1 MAMTRR
7 TATRALRTLLRGA
20 LSFVGGALLSA
31 SLILG
36 ASALSPAQPL
46 TAPAPTPT
54 ATPVVTTI
62 VPEPEATAS
71 SDAPAPP
78 THVIDDVREMSVAAD
93 GVISPPDFDHVFRV
107 RGLPDGPV
115 WLAAHARSPGR
126 GTAPGNLFLEFHVGD
141 RIEALGASWRV
152 VGRWSAA
159 KGDAGVQGP
168 YSDPQAYSGRLIVV
182 SCLPR
187 EGGAALS
194 NTWLV
199 AEPIGAP

>member
-1 MAMTRR
+1 M
-7 TATRALRTLLRGA
+7 L
-20 LSFVGGALLSA
+20 
-31 SLILG
+31 
-36 ASALSPAQPL
+36 
-46 TAPAPTPT
+46 TPT
-54 ATPVVTTI
+54 ATPVVKTI
-62 VPEPEATAS
+62 PPDSEATAH

-78 THVIDDVREMSVAAD
+78 THVITDIRELTVGDDL
-93 GVISPPDFDHVFRV
+93 VIDPSDFDHIYRV
-107 RGLPDGPV
+107 HGLPDGPI

-126 GTAPGNLFLEFHVGD
+126 GTAPGNAFLTFQVGD

-152 VGRWSAA
+152 TERWSAA

-168 YSDPQAYSGRLIVV
+168 FTDPQAYSGHLIIV

-199 AEPIGAP
+199 AEPEPEGAS

>member
-1 MAMTRR
+1 MTRR

-31 SLILG
+31 SLILV
-36 ASALSPAQPL
+36 ASSLSPSQPL
-46 TAPAPTPT
+46 TAPVPTPT

-62 VPEPEATAS
+62 APEPEATAS

-78 THVIDDVREMSVAAD
+78 THVIDDIREMSVAAD

-107 RGLPDGPV
+107 HGLPDGPV

-126 GTAPGNLFLEFHVGD
+126 GTAPGNLFLEFQVGD
-141 RIEALGASWRV
+141 RIDALGASWRV
-152 VGRWSAA
+152 VERWSAS
-159 KGDAGVQGP
+159 KGDGGVQGP
-168 YSDPQAYSGRLIVV
+168 YSDPQAYSGRLILV